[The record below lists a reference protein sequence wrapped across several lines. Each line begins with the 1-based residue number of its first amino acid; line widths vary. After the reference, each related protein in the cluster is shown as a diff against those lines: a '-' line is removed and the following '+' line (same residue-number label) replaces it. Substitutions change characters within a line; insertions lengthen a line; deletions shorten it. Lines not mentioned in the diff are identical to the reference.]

1 MAHNFSMLDLMNAA
15 LMTEGF
21 EEIVAADDGSD
32 EWRLLSRNWP
42 LIVEAELE
50 DGMYSFSRKEAVL
63 LSRQPGLFGF
73 ADAYIVPANALHVRR
88 VWVADGRGGRVSDF
102 PWGQDN
108 TRVFVDWADG
118 VVIEYLEAA
127 DPSFWTAN
135 FSRGVQARLQAVLL
149 NFREEKSAALEMD
162 KQAEIYFQRA
172 RTKSSKSRSATEQY
186 KESAYR
192 RARFGRG

>member
-1 MAHNFSMLDLMNAA
+1 MTTQFSMIDLMNAA

-42 LIVEAELE
+42 QIVEAELE
-50 DGMYSFSRKEAVL
+50 DSMYSFSRKEAAL
-63 LSRQPGLFGF
+63 ESRQAGLFGF
-73 ADAYIVPANALHVRR
+73 ADAYIVPAAALHVRR
-88 VWVADGRGGRVSDF
+88 VWTEDDTGVRTILD
-102 PWGQDN
+102 WGQDS
-108 TRVFVDWADG
+108 TRVFVNWPDG
-118 VVIEYLEAA
+118 VMIEYLEAA

-149 NFREEKSAALEMD
+149 NFREEKTAALAME
-162 KQAEIYFQRA
+162 KQADVYFQRA

-186 KESAYR
+186 TESRYR
-192 RARFGRG
+192 KARFGRG